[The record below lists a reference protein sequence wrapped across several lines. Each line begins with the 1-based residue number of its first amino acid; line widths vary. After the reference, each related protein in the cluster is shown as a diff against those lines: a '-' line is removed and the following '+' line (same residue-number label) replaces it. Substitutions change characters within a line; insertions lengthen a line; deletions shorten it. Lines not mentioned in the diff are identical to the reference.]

1 MTRCG
6 GMATLVGRE
15 ATSGTEKGGD
25 DVTWTDANFTGLK
38 NEKKSMRS
46 IQLLQMND

>member
-6 GMATLVGRE
+6 GMTTSVGRE
-15 ATSGTEKGGD
+15 VTSGTKKEGD

-38 NEKKSMRS
+38 NEKNLCRRFSYYK
-46 IQLLQMND
+46 

>member
-38 NEKKSMRS
+38 NEKKIYAVNSA
-46 IQLLQMND
+46 ITNE